1 MCICIY
7 VFLVFSFGFMCSCFR
22 AGCSETENELLDA
35 KSITDMSGFM
45 SGFKSREFKFQP
57 WHHFGRQINDS
68 DKVDFKRGGDF
79 ARQRTLR
86 VPWERQKPSHTWNSS
101 NSFCQ
106 TCNWHSAGNG
116 KSNYWRITSCQT
128 QKDCKVLLSTCE
140 ILDVASWCK
149 STILCAAVY
158 HPICSVDPHALG
170 LKTSNISWLVTELGL
185 LSVPFLLVVCFCKFG
200 RYTSCVCC

>member
-1 MCICIY
+1 MHLCFSCVLIWFY
-7 VFLVFSFGFMCSCFR
+7 VLLFQGWLLWNWKWI
-22 AGCSETENELLDA
+22 AGCKVYYRHVRIQVRRIQVPID
-35 KSITDMSGFM
+35 ITLEDRLMTVIRWIS
-45 SGFKSREFKFQP
+45 
-57 WHHFGRQINDS
+57 
-68 DKVDFKRGGDF
+68 KRGGDF

>member
-1 MCICIY
+1 MF
-7 VFLVFSFGFMCSCFR
+7 FLCSHLVLC
-22 AGCSETENELLDA
+22 ALVSGLVALKLKMNCWMQSLLQTCQDSSPENSSSKLD
-35 KSITDMSGFM
+35 ITLEDRLMTVIRWIS
-45 SGFKSREFKFQP
+45 
-57 WHHFGRQINDS
+57 
-68 DKVDFKRGGDF
+68 KRGGDF